1 MESLSQLELIRVS
14 FKNLSTLVVI
24 RSFFFASELL
34 LPNPSH
40 PTSPPHTHTLAF
52 LEIDL
57 GCFSLSRDC
66 SPVAEVLAITLATF
80 YSFVGTPHVPLRWL
94 LSLVLRQPRTT
105 YTCYVF

>member
-24 RSFFFASELL
+24 RNFFFALELL
-34 LPNPSH
+34 LPYP
-40 PTSPPHTHTLAF
+40 PPHLTPTHAHTGF
-52 LEIDL
+52 SGIDL

-66 SPVAEVLAITLATF
+66 SPEAEVLAITLATF

-105 YTCYVF
+105 YVCYIF